1 MQKIKRGI
9 GRPSENDENYTK
21 LMSFAVT
28 EEMRKKIKNIAKN
41 KEITMSKLM
50 RNFLD
55 RILEEEIKN
64 EL

>member
-55 RILEEEIKN
+55 RILEEETKD